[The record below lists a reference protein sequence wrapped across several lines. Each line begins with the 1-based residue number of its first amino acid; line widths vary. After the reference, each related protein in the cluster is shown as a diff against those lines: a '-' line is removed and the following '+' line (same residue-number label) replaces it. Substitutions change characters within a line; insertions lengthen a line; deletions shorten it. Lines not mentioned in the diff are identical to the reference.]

1 MSDLHPFL
9 RPRYTRGVPQESA
22 EELFARA
29 REGETEIHRFNFF
42 LFLHLGIPTFANAR
56 ETQSPC
62 GKRPRN
68 ISNISNSFLYNFD
81 NISNINSLKCSF
93 VLNNKKN
100 KKKNL
105 NKSNSVRN
113 SFLKTNFSLEE
124 KFLTNMENILSEI
137 KIKKFEKYSNE
148 IKEKKL
154 IKENLEKSI
163 LNLQKEINIYNNKK
177 KYWLKENFKVEKQI
191 NFLRNE
197 NEKIKENNFYIK
209 NENKILPKDLE
220 KLIQIKK
227 DENIKLESEIL
238 IEKNQI
244 KNKKEKI
251 QEINKLIFFNKKEID
266 NIKEALKIIKNH
278 IKTIKEKLIIQNQKN
293 FEVFEIIKKIQLDKT
308 NEI

>member
-1 MSDLHPFL
+1 MKYNSTYNYYIELDKNSTGDYTFFVNNNNEETQIEGIVYVRENLEDLL
-9 RPRYTRGVPQESA
+9 TTEKGPQSC
-22 EELFARA
+22 
-29 REGETEIHRFNFF
+29 
-42 LFLHLGIPTFANAR
+42 LFLD
-56 ETQSPC
+56 
-62 GKRPRN
+62 K
-68 ISNISNSFLYNFD
+68 D
-81 NISNINSLKCSF
+81 KNSLTSLSYSIASKNELIKEINIFKSSFTINKVRFYDFENNPESQKQNF
-93 VLNNKKN
+93 VL
-100 KKKNL
+100 
-105 NKSNSVRN
+105 
-113 SFLKTNFSLEE
+113 
-124 KFLTNMENILSEI
+124 
-137 KIKKFEKYSNE
+137 KYSNE

-251 QEINKLIFFNKKEID
+251 QEFNKLIFYNKKEIE
-266 NIKEALKIIKNH
+266 NIKEALKVIKNH
-278 IKTIKEKLIIQNQKN
+278 IKKIKEKLIIQNQKN